1 MNRRTGNSYPQT
13 NPPNGHKDDEDDTP
27 PQKSLQRR
35 TIFQPP
41 RAKDSNFS
49 GVTNEKASMPDWIQ
63 NALEVRTIFFL
74 VSRLIIV
81 SGKPSLCNDGEQ
93 DTLLV
98 SFFRFHDSH
107 ARF

>member
-1 MNRRTGNSYPQT
+1 
-13 NPPNGHKDDEDDTP
+13 
-27 PQKSLQRR
+27 
-35 TIFQPP
+35 
-41 RAKDSNFS
+41 
-49 GVTNEKASMPDWIQ
+49 MPDWIQ